1 MWFIFSILVMILW
14 GAADLFY
21 KKSANP
27 DEKYSHLKTVVA
39 VGIIMGIHGIFT
51 LFSNNLDYNFKNILI
66 YLPVSS
72 MYILS
77 MAIGY
82 FGLKYLELSISSPIQ
97 NSSGIIT
104 SILCFFILHEE
115 LDFISLIS
123 IILIGIGLIFLGVI
137 EKNKNNDENA
147 NKKYKIGFIA
157 FFIPIIYCIV
167 DSLGTF
173 FDAYYLEIS
182 TTPLIGFTEDNLE
195 LVANISYEFTFLIT
209 AIIALVFLLIK
220 RANTSKETVKTNIFA
235 AIFETI
241 GQFFYVY
248 AMSGN
253 AIIAAPMVSAYC
265 IVSMIFSRV
274 FLKEKLTKKEYF
286 SLALIIIGIIILG
299 IMEAV

>member
-104 SILCFFILHEE
+104 SILCFLKKKKK
-115 LDFISLIS
+115 LDFIS
-123 IILIGIGLIFLGVI
+123 
-137 EKNKNNDENA
+137 
-147 NKKYKIGFIA
+147 
-157 FFIPIIYCIV
+157 
-167 DSLGTF
+167 
-173 FDAYYLEIS
+173 
-182 TTPLIGFTEDNLE
+182 
-195 LVANISYEFTFLIT
+195 
-209 AIIALVFLLIK
+209 
-220 RANTSKETVKTNIFA
+220 
-235 AIFETI
+235 
-241 GQFFYVY
+241 FY
-248 AMSGN
+248 
-253 AIIAAPMVSAYC
+253 
-265 IVSMIFSRV
+265 
-274 FLKEKLTKKEYF
+274 
-286 SLALIIIGIIILG
+286 
-299 IMEAV
+299 

>member
-104 SILCFFILHEE
+104 SILCFFLLHEK
-115 LDFISLIS
+115 LDFVSLIS

>member
-97 NSSGIIT
+97 NSSGIIS

>member
-104 SILCFFILHEE
+104 SILCFFLLHEE

>member
-104 SILCFFILHEE
+104 SILCFFLLHEK
-115 LDFISLIS
+115 LDVISLVS